1 MVFLSMISPS
11 GEVQMDPADQQRC
24 CPCRI
29 DALAVQPG
37 WKVLPGQ
44 LRRQD
49 PGSVGGI
56 AR

>member
-11 GEVQMDPADQQRC
+11 GEVRVDPADQQRC
-24 CPCRI
+24 CPRRI

-37 WKVLPGQ
+37 QEALPGQ
-44 LRRQD
+44 LRRHD
-49 PGSVGGI
+49 PGSVGGV